1 MNTWKCLEV
10 LMPTDPTS
18 LDDILHAIPPVDI
31 DYEHDNEDEDPY
43 DDEYDNFDELED
55 ASLNPEIPNV
65 IPENCLHHETGEIL
79 KNPIYVAN
87 IGWFESNDPRIK
99 NDFMSFV
106 LHYEHC
112 KIIDDKKYNKFYT
125 SVYSGIN
132 DFGQLSDK
140 QYSLFPSSNFEF
152 KRNTIIVADYDSERN
167 YFVDSNVLKNKHFS
181 LYYNEDLT
189 TGMFFNRT
197 QNERYVFKKHLKI
210 NGIKS
215 DKSAMSFLDYVNEK
229 KIPTTFFNT
238 FGKKYQFGV
247 EIETISGLMPAYL
260 QKDLHYSSVHDGSL
274 RQEDDNTAWG
284 KEYVTS
290 VLQGDL
296 GLKNLKMI
304 CYELSK
310 RCMVNKQCGVH
321 VHLSGVNFN
330 KENIVMMY
338 WLYQRLQDEVYKM
351 LPKSRRNNEYCRKL
365 KPIAINIDNL
375 NSVNRNFYI
384 EKYYNDIILFVSKN
398 NFPGR
403 EVNKKRDHPAGF
415 KCGYDHSSSRY
426 SWVNFV
432 PSVFDTRGN
441 KVYTIEFR
449 PAPGSTSYLKI
460 KNWLLICMALVDVV
474 ENHKQFLHKNRETV
488 DLLSVLT
495 EVYGQKAGI
504 LCKWVDERKQLFNVI
519 PNNNDLSNEITDYE
533 TNELD
538 EVFDLKKL

>member
-1 MNTWKCLEV
+1 
-10 LMPTDPTS
+10 
-18 LDDILHAIPPVDI
+18 
-31 DYEHDNEDEDPY
+31 
-43 DDEYDNFDELED
+43 
-55 ASLNPEIPNV
+55 
-65 IPENCLHHETGEIL
+65 
-79 KNPIYVAN
+79 
-87 IGWFESNDPRIK
+87 
-99 NDFMSFV
+99 
-106 LHYEHC
+106 
-112 KIIDDKKYNKFYT
+112 
-125 SVYSGIN
+125 
-132 DFGQLSDK
+132 
-140 QYSLFPSSNFEF
+140 
-152 KRNTIIVADYDSERN
+152 
-167 YFVDSNVLKNKHFS
+167 
-181 LYYNEDLT
+181 
-189 TGMFFNRT
+189 
-197 QNERYVFKKHLKI
+197 
-210 NGIKS
+210 
-215 DKSAMSFLDYVNEK
+215 
-229 KIPTTFFNT
+229 
-238 FGKKYQFGV
+238 
-247 EIETISGLMPAYL
+247 MPAYL

-365 KPIAINIDNL
+365 KPIPINIENL
-375 NSVNRNFYI
+375 NSINRNFYI
-384 EKYYNDIILFVSKN
+384 EKYYNEIILFVSKN

-495 EVYGQKAGI
+495 EVYGQKANT

-519 PNNNDLSNEITDYE
+519 PTNNDLANLKWTNRSEQMRNKSRSGCISIHKGFRKNGEPFINYRGSYTIPDE
-533 TNELD
+533 TGKMKVVRKSSCIDIKIVEDWLNDIKEQYP
-538 EVFDLKKL
+538 